1 MPLSSL
7 PDIVRAIQTHFNDM
21 TEICTAKVEVV
32 QKFIGGSR
40 YNGYKCF
47 LKYGN

>member
-7 PDIVRAIQTHFNDM
+7 PDIVRAIQANFNDM

-32 QKFIGGSR
+32 QKFKGGSR
-40 YNGYKCF
+40 YIQWI
-47 LKYGN
+47 